1 MTKNKV
7 SARKPE
13 VQMFSPIQIQSRKQ
27 NGRDDFF
34 FSLIIKLKASDY
46 CLDIMFYTFDGQHN
60 ILVIIIVIC
69 DS

>member
-27 NGRDDFF
+27 NGRDGII
-34 FSLIIKLKASDY
+34 FSVIIKLKASDY
-46 CLDIMFYTFDGQHN
+46 CQDIMFYTFDEQHN
-60 ILVIIIVIC
+60 SLVKLIVIC

>member
-27 NGRDDFF
+27 NGRDGII
-34 FSLIIKLKASDY
+34 FSLIIKLKAPDC
-46 CLDIMFYTFDGQHN
+46 CLDIMFYTFDGQN
-60 ILVIIIVIC
+60 IILVILIVIC
-69 DS
+69 DF